1 MSSRRLWS
9 RGLVVSMQCR
19 LTVVMFMRLDS
30 PRGVTG
36 MTFQPGRDVTI
47 QMGRCHCIARCFVKT
62 RYPYEIPPHLLNC
75 Y

>member
-36 MTFQPGRDVTI
+36 MTFQTKRDVTI
-47 QMGRCHCIARCFVKT
+47 QMGEMSLHSEVFHEDQVPI
-62 RYPYEIPPHLLNC
+62 
-75 Y
+75 